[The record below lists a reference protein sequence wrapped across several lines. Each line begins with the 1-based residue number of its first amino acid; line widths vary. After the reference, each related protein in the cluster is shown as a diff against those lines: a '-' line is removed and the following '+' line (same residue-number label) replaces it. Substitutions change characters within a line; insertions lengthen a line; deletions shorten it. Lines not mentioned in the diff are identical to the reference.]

1 MIIKQPTPI
10 LRKPRVIFLFD
21 GFTVTADC
29 ARVACNG
36 FSGTGGIA
44 SVGCAAVAELVVA
57 VADGV
62 EVGVSTG
69 VTAGAGAGDGIGG
82 TTDADAGDSGGA
94 SVGVW
99 IGGSIGA
106 PQA

>member
-36 FSGTGGIA
+36 FSGTGGT
-44 SVGCAAVAELVVA
+44 VA
-57 VADGV
+57 VAVGCVAAAAFISVAAGV
-62 EVGVSTG
+62 GMG
-69 VTAGAGAGDGIGG
+69 VTAGVGAGGGDGIDGITG
-82 TTDADAGDSGGA
+82 VGA
-94 SVGVW
+94 C
-99 IGGSIGA
+99 GSTGA